1 MTVVLVLTYVVM
13 AVLLAMTAL
22 YRRFLLRPSP
32 IDPTYRPKVALLLA
46 VRGSDPEF
54 EQHIESL
61 FALDY
66 PDYEIVFGVAER
78 RDEAYPVL
86 AAACERH
93 PGRAQLVVTGLPW
106 ACSEKIHNVL
116 GCLAVV
122 SADTEVLVVIDA
134 DIQPAPLFLQRL
146 VTPLRDPKVGVA
158 TGFRWL
164 VATEPSL
171 PRLVAT
177 MTNAGTGVPFWF
189 SHGVWGGVMAMR
201 REVFTELDVAA
212 AWRKSLSEDS
222 VTREVMLA
230 GGYRVAPVA
239 DTLAVSHQDYTWSTY
254 WEFLVR
260 QLTITRIY
268 NPSAWWQGLA
278 LYLLTGLVLAY
289 GVVGTITWI
298 VGATTSTLPLAA
310 LPLAF
315 LYMLQGWLVV
325 DASQRAIA
333 RRGETIPFVRL
344 TEMPIYVLA
353 VAVGLAQLV
362 ASGFSRWI
370 VWRGVVYHMHRPD
383 RTVVYRTSHAPTADA
398 APRMAVSPEFAALL
412 SEWAAGNGAS
422 DDVAMAAPLGTP
434 TMEHR

>member
-1 MTVVLVLTYVVM
+1 M
-13 AVLLAMTAL
+13 
-22 YRRFLLRPSP
+22 
-32 IDPTYRPKVALLLA
+32 LA

-86 AAACERH
+86 AAACRPPSR
-93 PGRAQLVVTGLPW
+93 PGAARRDGPA
-106 ACSEKIHNVL
+106 L
-116 GCLAVV
+116 GVQREDPQRPRCLAVV

-189 SHGVWGGVMAMR
+189 SHGVWGGVTAMR
-201 REVFTELDVAA
+201 REVFEQLDVAA
-212 AWRKSLSEDS
+212 SWRKSLSEDN
-222 VTREVMLA
+222 VTRQVMLA

-310 LPLAF
+310 LPSRSCTCCKV
-315 LYMLQGWLVV
+315 GWSSTPRS
-325 DASQRAIA
+325 ARSPAAA
-333 RRGETIPFVRL
+333 RRSRSS
-344 TEMPIYVLA
+344 
-353 VAVGLAQLV
+353 
-362 ASGFSRWI
+362 ASRRCRS
-370 VWRGVVYHMHRPD
+370 
-383 RTVVYRTSHAPTADA
+383 TS
-398 APRMAVSPEFAALL
+398 SPSSSA
-412 SEWAAGNGAS
+412 
-422 DDVAMAAPLGTP
+422 
-434 TMEHR
+434 